1 MVPMVTTPSMVIHPP
16 MPTTSAVVPR
26 PANSMTG
33 RYQAWARTERM
44 WAS

>member
-1 MVPMVTTPSMVIHPP
+1 MVTTSSMAIHPP

-33 RYQAWARTERM
+33 RYQAWARTDRM